1 MSRKIK
7 ETKIAKTKKSNNSIS
22 LLSTDTQELLNKIET
37 IKKYTKQKKMAK
49 TNKVDRESHI
59 SKKEKNHN
67 IDKSKNKYKSKH
79 TSKKYQYKSNSNTNS
94 NSYRKNL
101 KNTYITTLV
110 NNYYDND
117 KASNNYLNTA
127 HKKIHIY
134 PKQSRVIVF
143 GDIHGDLEAAIDCF
157 IIAGCINNVSL
168 PKDKSLNNM
177 NTFFKNLKWTG
188 KDTYVVQ
195 LGDQIDRVRP
205 QTWDHNDITQ
215 DSAYKD
221 EGSTLEILYLFYYL
235 NELAKKE
242 DGHVFSIIGNHEIM
256 NIEADFRYVS
266 LKEFKCFKQHLKQ
279 TYHRHSKY
287 PYNSSTLKNN
297 THRLT
302 EPDQEKDFLNPARKG
317 AFEKKRSK
325 TQENNLDSNTTNDEH
340 FTKVPEGFRERLY
353 AFSPTGLCANLIG
366 ANSFVLLQIG
376 NWLFCHGSPVLNT
389 IKKYNTDLINS
400 IVSMYLLGIDTD
412 DKYIEKHYNTIAK
425 SKHSESILWNRDFG
439 ELEMDDDK
447 DKELTDKLDIIL
459 NEYNKKNNLEDT
471 TNTITSTTTNN
482 TNNRATHIAI
492 GHTTQYTSNK
502 GINSICNDRVWRCDV
517 GMSRAFGHR
526 TNEPYRQP
534 QVLEILNIDGHEK
547 INILI

>member
-1 MSRKIK
+1 MNRKIK
-7 ETKIAKTKKSNNSIS
+7 QKNIKKTIKSKYHNHTPTR
-22 LLSTDTQELLNKIET
+22 LSSETQELLNNIQNINKH
-37 IKKYTKQKKMAK
+37 IKNHKMTKTKQDYKNNKNNINNKQIFKNRTKKSFK
-49 TNKVDRESHI
+49 HI
-59 SKKEKNHN
+59 YKKP
-67 IDKSKNKYKSKH
+67 
-79 TSKKYQYKSNSNTNS
+79 
-94 NSYRKNL
+94 L

-143 GDIHGDLEAAIDCF
+143 GDIHGDLEAALDCF
-157 IIAGCINNVSL
+157 MLAGCINNVSL

-177 NTFFKNLKWTG
+177 NSFFKNLKWTG

-205 QTWDHNDITQ
+205 QKWDHNEITK
-215 DSAYKD
+215 DSAYQD

-266 LKEFKCFKQHLKQ
+266 LKEFKCFKQHLNQ

-287 PYNSSTLKNN
+287 PYNSNTLKNN
-297 THRLT
+297 SYKLRDL
-302 EPDQEKDFLNPARKG
+302 ENPADKFSTNTN
-317 AFEKKRSK
+317 ALEESK
-325 TQENNLDSNTTNDEH
+325 NMLSSTNTEQ

-366 ANSFVLLQIG
+366 ANSFVVLQIG

-389 IKKYNTDLINS
+389 IKKYNTDLINT
-400 IVSMYLLGIDTD
+400 IVSMYLLGIDND

-439 ELEMDDDK
+439 ELEMNHNK
-447 DKELTDKLDIIL
+447 DKELTEKLDTIL
-459 NEYNKKNNLEDT
+459 NEYNKKNNHDNT
-471 TNTITSTTTNN
+471 TNQV
-482 TNNRATHIAI
+482 THIAI
-492 GHTTQYTSNK
+492 GHTTQYSSNK

-526 TNEPYRQP
+526 TNEPYRKP
-534 QVLEILNIDGHEK
+534 QVLEILNLDGDGHEK

>member
-1 MSRKIK
+1 MNRKIK
-7 ETKIAKTKKSNNSIS
+7 EKNIKKTKKSSNTIPD
-22 LLSTDTQELLNKIET
+22 LSTNLSTETQELLNKIEN
-37 IKKYTKQKKMAK
+37 IKTHIHQNTNQNTHQNKMTK
-49 TNKVDRESHI
+49 TNKVDREYVL
-59 SKKEKNHN
+59 SKKEKEYQLYKN
-67 IDKSKNKYKSKH
+67 KNKYKLKN
-79 TSKKYQYKSNSNTNS
+79 TSRKLNNK
-94 NSYRKNL
+94 SYRKKKYD

-134 PKQSRVIVF
+134 PKQNRVIVF

-157 IIAGCINNVSL
+157 MIAGCINNVSI

-266 LKEFKCFKQHLKQ
+266 LKEFKCFKQHLNQ

-287 PYNSSTLKNN
+287 PYNSNTLKNN
-297 THRLT
+297 SHRLT
-302 EPDQEKDFLNPARKG
+302 AFQKSRAKKQDLENPARK
-317 AFEKKRSK
+317 
-325 TQENNLDSNTTNDEH
+325 TQENDLESNTTNDEQ

-366 ANSFVLLQIG
+366 ANSFVVLQIG

-389 IKKYNTDLINS
+389 IKKYNTDLINT

-439 ELEMDDDK
+439 ELEMNDDK
-447 DKELTDKLDIIL
+447 DKELTHKLDTIL
-459 NEYNKKNNLEDT
+459 NEYNQKNNLER
-471 TNTITSTTTNN
+471 NN
-482 TNNRATHIAI
+482 NQVTHIAI
-492 GHTTQYTSNK
+492 GHTTQYSSNK

-534 QVLEILNIDGHEK
+534 QVLEILNLDGDGHEK

>member
-1 MSRKIK
+1 MNRKIK
-7 ETKIAKTKKSNNSIS
+7 KKNITTTKKSS
-22 LLSTDTQELLNKIET
+22 LDKTTDIIPILSTETQDLLKNIQN
-37 IKKYTKQKKMAK
+37 IKNHKKKQMTK
-49 TNKVDRESHI
+49 TNKVDKDYSV
-59 SKKEKNHN
+59 SKKYYQ
-67 IDKSKNKYKSKH
+67 YKTNSKH
-79 TSKKYQYKSNSNTNS
+79 TYKHSSKKRFKHIYK
-94 NSYRKNL
+94 KPL
-101 KNTYITTLV
+101 ENTYITTLV
-110 NNYYDND
+110 KHYYDND

-157 IIAGCINNVSL
+157 MIAGCINNVSL

-205 QTWDHNDITQ
+205 QKWDHNEITQ

-266 LKEFKCFKQHLKQ
+266 LKEFKCFKQHLNQ

-287 PYNSSTLKNN
+287 PYNSNTLKNN
-297 THRLT
+297 SHRMQDL
-302 EPDQEKDFLNPARKG
+302 EKPASKA
-317 AFEKKRSK
+317 AFEKSRAK
-325 TQENNLDSNTTNDEH
+325 TQVNNFKNDLESNTTNTEQ

-366 ANSFVLLQIG
+366 ANSFVILQIG
-376 NWLFCHGSPVLNT
+376 NWLFCHGSPVLST
-389 IKKYNTDLINS
+389 IKKYNTDLINT

-412 DKYIEKHYNTIAK
+412 EKYIEKHYNTIAK

-439 ELEMDDDK
+439 ELEMNHDK
-447 DKELTDKLDIIL
+447 DKELTDKLDTIL
-459 NEYNKKNNLEDT
+459 GEYNKKNHLDR
-471 TNTITSTTTNN
+471 N
-482 TNNRATHIAI
+482 TNQVTHIAI

-502 GINSICNDRVWRCDV
+502 GINAICNDRVWRCDV

-534 QVLEILNIDGHEK
+534 QVLEILNLDGDEHEK

>member
-1 MSRKIK
+1 MNRKIK
-7 ETKIAKTKKSNNSIS
+7 QNNIKKTKKNNNQNNTNTNTPTV
-22 LLSTDTQELLNKIET
+22 LSTETQELLNNIQKLNTHIKQNNMTKIQKDYKNNKNN
-37 IKKYTKQKKMAK
+37 INYKQIFK
-49 TNKVDRESHI
+49 NR
-59 SKKEKNHN
+59 SKKSFKHIYKNP
-67 IDKSKNKYKSKH
+67 
-79 TSKKYQYKSNSNTNS
+79 
-94 NSYRKNL
+94 L

-127 HKKIHIY
+127 HKKIHMY

-143 GDIHGDLEAAIDCF
+143 GDIHGDLEAALECF
-157 IIAGCINNVSL
+157 RLAGCINNVSL

-177 NTFFKNLKWTG
+177 NNFFKNLKWTG

-205 QTWDHNDITQ
+205 QKWDHNEITQ

-287 PYNSSTLKNN
+287 PYNSNTLKNN
-297 THRLT
+297 SYKMAGF
-302 EPDQEKDFLNPARKG
+302 EKSSAKKQDLENT
-317 AFEKKRSK
+317 AFEKSRAKK
-325 TQENNLDSNTTNDEH
+325 QENDLETNNTNGEQ

-366 ANSFVLLQIG
+366 ANSFVVLQIG

-389 IKKYNTDLINS
+389 IKKYNTDLINT
-400 IVSMYLLGIDTD
+400 IVSMYLLGIDND

-439 ELEMDDDK
+439 ELEMNDDK
-447 DKELTDKLDIIL
+447 DKELTDKLNTIL
-459 NEYNKKNNLEDT
+459 DEYNKKNNHE
-471 TNTITSTTTNN
+471 NTKNQV
-482 TNNRATHIAI
+482 THIAI
-492 GHTTQYTSNK
+492 GHTTQYSSNK
-502 GINSICNDRVWRCDV
+502 GINSICDNRVWRCDV

-534 QVLEILNIDGHEK
+534 QVLEILNLDGDGHEK

>member
-1 MSRKIK
+1 MNRKIK
-7 ETKIAKTKKSNNSIS
+7 QKNIKQTKKSNIDKHTVNSIS
-22 LLSTDTQELLNKIET
+22 ILSTETQDLLKKIENINT
-37 IKKYTKQKKMAK
+37 HKYNTHTHNPQQQMTK
-49 TNKVDRESHI
+49 TNKVDRDHQHHTHHRHF
-59 SKKEKNHN
+59 KNTFKHKHKNHL
-67 IDKSKNKYKSKH
+67 
-79 TSKKYQYKSNSNTNS
+79 KKP
-94 NSYRKNL
+94 L

-110 NNYYDND
+110 DNYYDND
-117 KASNNYLNTA
+117 KASNHYLNTA

-157 IIAGCINNVSL
+157 MLAGCVNNVSI
-168 PKDKSLNNM
+168 PKDKSLENM
-177 NTFFKNLKWTG
+177 NTFFKKLKWTG

-205 QTWDHNDITQ
+205 EKWDHNDITQ

-266 LKEFKCFKQHLKQ
+266 LKEFKCFKQHLTQ

-287 PYNSSTLKNN
+287 PYNSNTLKNN
-297 THRLT
+297 SHKL
-302 EPDQEKDFLNPARKG
+302 A
-317 AFEKKRSK
+317 AFQKSRAK
-325 TQENNLDSNTTNDEH
+325 TQVDNVKSDVESNTTNSKH

-366 ANSFVLLQIG
+366 ANSFVVLQIG

-389 IKKYNTDLINS
+389 IKKYNTDLINT

-439 ELEMDDDK
+439 ELDMNSNK
-447 DKELTDKLDIIL
+447 DQELTVKLDTIL
-459 NEYNKKNNLEDT
+459 DEYNNKNHLDR
-471 TNTITSTTTNN
+471 N
-482 TNNRATHIAI
+482 TNRVTHIAI

-502 GINSICNDRVWRCDV
+502 GINAICNDRVWRCDV

-534 QVLEILNIDGHEK
+534 QVLEILNLDGDEHEK

>member
-1 MSRKIK
+1 MNRKIK
-7 ETKIAKTKKSNNSIS
+7 EKNIKKIKKTKKSNNHSYNNNTSI
-22 LLSTDTQELLNKIET
+22 LSTETQELLNKIEN
-37 IKKYTKQKKMAK
+37 IKNNNMTK
-49 TNKVDRESHI
+49 TNKVDRESFVT
-59 SKKEKNHN
+59 KKQKQYN
-67 IDKSKNKYKSKH
+67 IYKNKYKSKH
-79 TSKKYQYKSNSNTNS
+79 TSKKLNN
-94 NSYRKNL
+94 NSYRNKKYL

-110 NNYYDND
+110 KHYYDND

-134 PKQSRVIVF
+134 PKQNRVIVF

-157 IIAGCINNVSL
+157 MIAGCINNVSI

-256 NIEADFRYVS
+256 NVEADFRYVS
-266 LKEFKCFKQHLKQ
+266 LKEFKCFKQHLNQ

-287 PYNSSTLKNN
+287 PYNSNTLKNN
-297 THRLT
+297 SHRIVEQDLENT
-302 EPDQEKDFLNPARKG
+302 AFQKSRAKTQDLENPARK
-317 AFEKKRSK
+317 
-325 TQENNLDSNTTNDEH
+325 TQENDLESNTTNEEQ

-412 DKYIEKHYNTIAK
+412 DKYIEKHYNNIAK
-425 SKHSESILWNRDFG
+425 SKHSESILWTRDFG
-439 ELEMDDDK
+439 ELEMNDDK
-447 DKELTDKLDIIL
+447 DKELTDKLDTIL
-459 NEYNKKNNLEDT
+459 NEYNQKNNLEK
-471 TNTITSTTTNN
+471 NN
-482 TNNRATHIAI
+482 NQATHIAI
-492 GHTTQYTSNK
+492 GHTTQYSSNK
-502 GINSICNDRVWRCDV
+502 GINAICNDRVWRCDV

-534 QVLEILNIDGHEK
+534 QVLEILNLDVDGYEK

>member
-1 MSRKIK
+1 MNRKIK
-7 ETKIAKTKKSNNSIS
+7 QKNIKKTQKSSYHNNNYT
-22 LLSTDTQELLNKIET
+22 LTNLSTDTQELLNNIQT
-37 IKKYTKQKKMAK
+37 ITKQIKLNKMTKTKQDYKNNKNNINNKQIFKNRTKKNIK
-49 TNKVDRESHI
+49 HIYNKP
-59 SKKEKNHN
+59 
-67 IDKSKNKYKSKH
+67 
-79 TSKKYQYKSNSNTNS
+79 
-94 NSYRKNL
+94 L

-110 NNYYDND
+110 KHYYDND

-143 GDIHGDLEAAIDCF
+143 GDIHGDLEAALDCF
-157 IIAGCINNVSL
+157 MLAGCINNISL

-177 NTFFKNLKWTG
+177 NNFFKNLKWTG

-205 QTWDHNDITQ
+205 QKWDHNEITK
-215 DSAYKD
+215 DNAYKD

-266 LKEFKCFKQHLKQ
+266 LKEFKCFKQHLTQ
-279 TYHRHSKY
+279 TYNRHSKY
-287 PYNSSTLKNN
+287 PYNSTTLKNN
-297 THRLT
+297 SHRLAVQDLENT
-302 EPDQEKDFLNPARKG
+302 
-317 AFEKKRSK
+317 AFEKSRAK
-325 TQENNLDSNTTNDEH
+325 TQENDLETNTTNVEQ

-366 ANSFVLLQIG
+366 ANNFVVLQIG
-376 NWLFCHGSPVLNT
+376 NWLFCHGSPVLST
-389 IKKYNTDLINS
+389 IKKYNTDLINT

-425 SKHSESILWNRDFG
+425 SKHNESILWNRDFG
-439 ELEMDDDK
+439 ELEMNDNK
-447 DKELTDKLDIIL
+447 NKELTAKLDSIL
-459 NEYNKKNNLEDT
+459 DEYNKKNNHEHT
-471 TNTITSTTTNN
+471 RNQV
-482 TNNRATHIAI
+482 THIAI
-492 GHTTQYTSNK
+492 GHTTQYSSNK

-526 TNEPYRQP
+526 TNEPYRKP
-534 QVLEILNIDGHEK
+534 QVLEILNLDGDGHEK

>member
-1 MSRKIK
+1 MNRKLKEIKTKIK
-7 ETKIAKTKKSNNSIS
+7 NSKNNTIDNNTSTNQPILSSDTDNLLKKIQILYKH
-22 LLSTDTQELLNKIET
+22 
-37 IKKYTKQKKMAK
+37 KMTK
-49 TNKVDRESHI
+49 TNKVDRDHFI
-59 SKKEKNHN
+59 SKKQKQKQKYNH
-67 IDKSKNKYKSKH
+67 YKH
-79 TSKKYQYKSNSNTNS
+79 Y
-94 NSYRKNL
+94 
-101 KNTYITTLV
+101 KNTFKQKTKKPFKNNYITTLV
-110 NNYYDND
+110 KQYYDND
-117 KASNNYLNTA
+117 KATKNYLNTA

-143 GDIHGDLEAAIDCF
+143 GDIHGDFEAAIDCF
-157 IIAGCINNVSL
+157 MIAGCINNVSI

-177 NTFFKNLKWTG
+177 NMFFKNLKWTG

-205 QTWDHNDITQ
+205 QNWDHNDITR

-266 LKEFKCFKQHLKQ
+266 LKEFKCFKQHLTQ

-287 PYNSSTLKNN
+287 PYNSNTLKNN
-297 THRLT
+297 SHRL
-302 EPDQEKDFLNPARKG
+302 QNLEKQDLEKQDLEKQDLENPARKKQDLENP
-317 AFEKKRSK
+317 ARKF
-325 TQENNLDSNTTNDEH
+325 QENVLESNTTNTDQ

-376 NWLFCHGSPVLNT
+376 NWLFCHGSPVLTT

-400 IVSMYLLGIDTD
+400 IVSMYLLGIDND

-439 ELEMDDDK
+439 EIDMNHTK
-447 DKELTDKLDIIL
+447 DKELTEKLDSIL
-459 NEYNKKNNLEDT
+459 NEYNKKNNLDR
-471 TNTITSTTTNN
+471 N
-482 TNNRATHIAI
+482 TNQATHIAI
-492 GHTTQYTSNK
+492 GHTTQYSSNK

-526 TNEPYRQP
+526 TSEPYRQP
-534 QVLEILNIDGHEK
+534 QVLEILNLDDNGHEK
-547 INILI
+547 INILM